1 MEIGEMVSMPSV
13 TNIGSTLK
21 SQTTRRAKPILTPI
35 VRAIVDVDRE
45 GFGAMVLR
53 CDLV

>member
-1 MEIGEMVSMPSV
+1 MMSMPSV

-21 SQTTRRAKPILTPI
+21 SHAPTGRAKPILTPI
-35 VRAIVDVDRE
+35 VRAIMDVDRE